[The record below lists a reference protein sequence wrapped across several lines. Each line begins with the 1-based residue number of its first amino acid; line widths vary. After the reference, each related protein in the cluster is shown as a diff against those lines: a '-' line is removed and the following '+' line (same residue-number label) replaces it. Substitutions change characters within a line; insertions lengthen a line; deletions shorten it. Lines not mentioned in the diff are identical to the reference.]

1 MRARERGIEILTAK
15 GFQKKK
21 KKIMLKARKR
31 QLCIDR
37 ENKQTKKRN
46 LL

>member
-21 KKIMLKARKR
+21 KENYVESEKASTVYR
-31 QLCIDR
+31 
-37 ENKQTKKRN
+37 
-46 LL
+46 